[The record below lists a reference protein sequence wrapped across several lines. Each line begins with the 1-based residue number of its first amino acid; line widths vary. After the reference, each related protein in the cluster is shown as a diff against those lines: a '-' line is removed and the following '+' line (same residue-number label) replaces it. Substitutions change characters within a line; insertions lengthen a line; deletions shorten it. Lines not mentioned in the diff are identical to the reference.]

1 MSATREPDGLAE
13 LLPQWHRLRDA
24 EAGEP
29 LRALLAVIAEQ
40 VDLVRDGVA
49 QQYDDWFVES
59 AAEWVLPYLGDLVG
73 YRPLPGYERVLATG
87 LRDGGLP
94 DSSRRRLA
102 EALAPRR
109 DVAATVGNRRRKGTL
124 ALLEELSEGVAGWP
138 ARAVEFSRLVA
149 HQQPVKLYGSG
160 TEAGNARRRGR
171 GRLVDLRDSSAL
183 DLAGGPFG
191 TVARS
196 VDVRS
201 VNSRRTQGGYTPA
214 GVGLFVWRLKPYAV
228 THAPA
233 YCIDR
238 ARNLYTFSILGN
250 DTPLVTRP
258 EPEPSASHIAAIDNV
273 PAAIRRRQL
282 HDRLADYYGPGK
294 SFTIRRDGHDTPI
307 PLSDVVV
314 ADLGDWRYRP
324 KRGQVAVD
332 PELGRMAFGSRSAP
346 RQGVWVDYH
355 YAFADDLGGGEYLR
369 EDRADRERHTP
380 PPDTAVYRVGPGQ
393 AYQRIMD
400 AYGAWQHDRRAGRCG
415 PDGLIE
421 ITHSGAYQE
430 QLDFDLDPGDRLEL
444 RAAEGTRPVIRLLDW
459 YSNRPDA
466 LNIRAREEDCAPG
479 ERPRIVLDGLL
490 VAGRGLNVTGPM
502 GSLVLRHCTLVPGW
516 SLEPECHPASPE
528 EPSLVLDRTTAC
540 VEIDRCV
547 LGTIEVI
554 GDEVSS
560 RSAADPPARQHPG
573 RHRPRPR
580 GAVRAGLPACAR
592 RAARAPQHRHRGGAH
607 ARRADRREQHL
618 HRADARRPA
627 GHRLPPV
634 LLRPAGF
641 AHPAPLPLP
650 ARPGGPRG
658 RRPGAAPA
666 AQRALRN
673 AGIRAVGGRL
683 RRGDPAR
690 RGGRRRDGRLARP
703 LPAAARGQ
711 PAGQARRVH
720 PGRHRRRNRV
730 RDVTRRFVREV
741 NSPPGGPDPPTA
753 RDHPTP
759 DLLSIPYEGDPFHAR
774 RSLPHHPPAGASL
787 LRGRRPAGPR
797 PVGRGRQ

>member
-1 MSATREPDGLAE
+1 MSTTREPDGLAE

-24 EAGEP
+24 ENGEP

-40 VDLVRDGVA
+40 VDRVRDGVA

-59 AAEWVLPYLGDLVG
+59 AAEWVLPYIGDLVG

-160 TEAGNARRRGR
+160 TEAVNARRAGR
-171 GRLVDLRDSSAL
+171 GRLVDVRDGAEL

-196 VDVRS
+196 VDVRR

-214 GVGLFVWRLKPYAV
+214 GVGLFVWRLKPYSV
-228 THAPA
+228 TRAPA

-250 DTPLVTRP
+250 DTALATRP
-258 EPEPSASHIAAIDNV
+258 EPEPSATHLATLDNV

-282 HDRLADYYGPGK
+282 HDRPADYYGPGK
-294 SFTIRRDGHDTPI
+294 SFTIRRDGEDNPVPPADI
-307 PLSDVVV
+307 VV
-314 ADLGDWRYRP
+314 ADLSDWRYRP

-332 PELGRMAFGSRSAP
+332 PELGRIAFGSRSAP

-355 YAFADDLGGGEYLR
+355 YGFGDELGGGEYLR
-369 EDRADRERHTP
+369 ERETA
-380 PPDTAVYRVGPGQ
+380 PDAAVYRVGPGQ
-393 AYQRIMD
+393 TYQRIMD
-400 AYGAWQHDRRAGRCG
+400 AYGAWQHDRRGGRCG
-415 PDGLIE
+415 PDGIIE

-466 LNIRAREEDCAPG
+466 LNIRAQEASCEPG
-479 ERPRIVLDGLL
+479 ERPRMVLDGLL
-490 VAGRGLNVTGPM
+490 VTGRGLNVTGPM

-516 SLEPECHPASPE
+516 SLEPECDPHSPE

-540 VEIDRCV
+540 VEIDRTI

-554 GDEVSS
+554 GDEVGEDPLSIHLRDS
-560 RSAADPPARQHPG
+560 ILDATGSDREALSAPDC
-573 RHRPRPR
+573 RH
-580 GAVRAGLPACAR
+580 
-592 RAARAPQHRHRGGAH
+592 AH
-607 ARRADRREQHL
+607 AVL
-618 HRADARRPA
+618 HA
-627 GHRLPPV
+627 HRTTVIGEVHTHAVQL
-634 LLRPAGF
+634 AENSIF
-641 AHPAPLPLP
+641 T
-650 ARPGGPRG
+650 G
-658 RRPGAAPA
+658 RMH
-666 AQRALRN
+666 
-673 AGIRAVGGRL
+673 V
-683 RRGDPAR
+683 AR
-690 RGGRRRDGRLARP
+690 RGIGCLRFSYVPPGSRTPRRYRCQPDLVGPDGGTSRSSGAESGG
-703 LPAAARGQ
+703 AAR
-711 PAGQARRVH
+711 
-720 PGRHRRRNRV
+720 V
-730 RDVTRRFVREV
+730 R
-741 NSPPGGPDPPTA
+741 P
-753 RDHPTP
+753 
-759 DLLSIPYEGDPFHAR
+759 
-774 RSLPHHPPAGASL
+774 L
-787 LRGRRPAGPR
+787 LRGERYGTPWYGQLAVGCAEEIRRGAEDGAEMGAYHDLYQPQREDSLRARLAEYTPAGTDAGI
-797 PVGRGRQ
+797 VWVT